1 MAITTEWAGQWG
13 RAVWSRVEGRVVWR
27 AGQCGAGQC
36 GVEGRVVWRAVCRAG
51 QCGAGQCGHG
61 LRQSMG
67 GEMISRKPKRKDI
80 FSKLNFKLNLGSD
93 VDPGE
98 H

>member
-13 RAVWSRVEGRVVWR
+13 RAVWSR
-27 AGQCGAGQC
+27 
-36 GVEGRVVWRAVCRAG
+36 VEGRVVWRAVCRAG